1 MLRSYGAFLFCGTSS
16 VTAKNFCEKRGF
28 EEVFWYSIL
37 SDLFCTAVRWGKGG
51 LFVHFSDQFL
61 DEVVA
66 RNDIADVVSS
76 YVTLTRKGG
85 NLFGLCP
92 FHNGKTPSFSV
103 APDKQIYHCFG
114 CKKGGGVINFIMEIE
129 GLSFPE
135 AVEFLAK
142 RANIPLPAED
152 EARSNADRL
161 RRRVLE
167 LNRAA
172 ARWYYDQLQ
181 LPQGAAVQAYLD
193 KRQIR
198 RGIAVRFG
206 MGASLDQWDALL
218 RAMTDK
224 GFTKQ
229 ELLASGLV
237 VNGKNGGLYDKFRNR
252 LMLPVIDVRGDVV
265 GFGSRVIDKSE
276 PKYMNTT
283 ETVAYSKRRV
293 LYGLNLA
300 KKTKRPNMIL
310 CEGNLDVVTL
320 HQAGFDNA
328 VACMGTA
335 LTQEQIRL
343 LSRFTKELVLCY
355 DNDGAG
361 QMATD
366 RALELLQNS
375 EFTVK
380 VLRLPQR
387 LVDGHYVKQDADDFI
402 KYQGKD
408 AFEQLLSGSAN
419 GIEFTMSE
427 IASKY
432 DLKDDKGRIAYAG
445 EIAETLCKLNDP
457 VEREVY
463 TTRAAE
469 AASLPAEAMRMEVQR
484 AAKRVQAKAR
494 KAQERQEM
502 NPISALQ
509 PADRSI
515 RYQNVRSALAEEGVI
530 RLLMQD
536 ESLFPPEMPV
546 QPEEFSSPLLGRIYG
561 ELWQR
566 RGHASMA
573 ALAAVL
579 TPEEMNH
586 LTALLQKPESA
597 ANAPQ
602 ALADYIRIIREEHT
616 KRTGGTDPLAA
627 AMETYKDKKGYGGKR
642 T

>member
-1 MLRSYGAFLFCGTSS
+1 M
-16 VTAKNFCEKRGF
+16 
-28 EEVFWYSIL
+28 
-37 SDLFCTAVRWGKGG
+37 
-51 LFVHFSDQFL
+51 HFSDQFL

-92 FHNGKTPSFSV
+92 FHNEKTPSFSV

-402 KYQGKD
+402 KYQGRD

-427 IASKY
+427 IAAKY

-457 VEREVY
+457 VGREVY
-463 TTRAAE
+463 TTRAA
-469 AASLPAEAMRMEVQR
+469 AASLPVEAMRMEVQR

-546 QPEEFSSPLLGRIYG
+546 RPEEFSSPLLGRIYG

>member
-1 MLRSYGAFLFCGTSS
+1 MPERRIGYP
-16 VTAKNFCEKRGF
+16 
-28 EEVFWYSIL
+28 
-37 SDLFCTAVRWGKGG
+37 GG
-51 LFVHFSDQFL
+51 LFAL
-61 DEVVA
+61 LWKE
-66 RNDIADVVSS
+66 
-76 YVTLTRKGG
+76 
-85 NLFGLCP
+85 
-92 FHNGKTPSFSV
+92 GKTIEQQKNRFTD
-103 APDKQIYHCFG
+103 AE
-114 CKKGGGVINFIMEIE
+114 MEIAKETDLPDLLESLGYQVRRVGRYHTTKEMDSLRIKNRRTWFRYSE
-129 GLSFPE
+129 GVGGDAITFLQRFCGKSFPE

-343 LSRFTKELVLCY
+343 LSRFTRELVLCY

-361 QMATD
+361 RMATD

-387 LVDGHYVKQDADDFI
+387 FVDGHYVKQDADDFI
-402 KYQGKD
+402 KYQGRD

-546 QPEEFSSPLLGRIYG
+546 RPEEFSSPLLGRIYG